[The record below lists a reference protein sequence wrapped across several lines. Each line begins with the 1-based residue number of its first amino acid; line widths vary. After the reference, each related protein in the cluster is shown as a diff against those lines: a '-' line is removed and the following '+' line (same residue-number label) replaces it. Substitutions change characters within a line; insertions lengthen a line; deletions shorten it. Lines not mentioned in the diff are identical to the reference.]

1 MKKKNVKL
9 SLDKMTISRLN
20 SNQASQLNGGKADT
34 TVTSTLLMCT
44 PCPNDTS
51 INTTKLGY
59 WIKSKMFSKFFLRK
73 EILIWCLKYKGLS
86 KETAGEYLK

>member
-51 INTTKLGY
+51 INATKLGLCPDSPTMNAVCPSFNKKC
-59 WIKSKMFSKFFLRK
+59 ISQ
-73 EILIWCLKYKGLS
+73 
-86 KETAGEYLK
+86 